1 MKWAVVSRRWTDTQ
15 SKERPLPV
23 RPPPEVRLFRTFE
36 SAAKYARGKIK
47 AYLKN
52 NKTHYESWEDF
63 ITKNYDHEG
72 DWRGISRFETNE
84 GEFFIEKVKLEPQ
97 EVGK

>member
-1 MKWAVVSRRWTDTQ
+1 MKWAVVSRRWTEAQ
-15 SKERPLPV
+15 FRIRPS
-23 RPPPEVRLFRTFE
+23 PEVRLFKTFE

-47 AYLKN
+47 TYLKN
-52 NKTHYESWEDF
+52 NKTHYESVKDF
-63 ITKNYDHEG
+63 LMKNYDHENN
-72 DWRGISRFETNE
+72 WRGISRFETNE

>member
-15 SKERPLPV
+15 SRIRPS
-23 RPPPEVRLFRTFE
+23 PEVRLFKTFE
-36 SAAKYARGKIK
+36 SAANYAEGKIK

-52 NKTHYESWEDF
+52 NKTHYKDWKDF
-63 ITKNYDHEG
+63 MMKNYDHENN
-72 DWRGISRFETNE
+72 WRGISQFETNE

-97 EVGK
+97 EEGE